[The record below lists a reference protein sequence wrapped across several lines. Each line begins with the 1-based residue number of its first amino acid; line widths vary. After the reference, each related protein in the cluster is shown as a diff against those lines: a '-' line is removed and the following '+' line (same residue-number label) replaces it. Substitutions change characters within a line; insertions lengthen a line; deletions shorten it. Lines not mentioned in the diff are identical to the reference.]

1 MKIDAH
7 SKSIRQLIKDEYIF
21 LVPDY
26 QRKYSWTES
35 EVAELLSD
43 LEVAKANG
51 NHHFFGTV
59 VISSE
64 KCEEEKTFEIIDG
77 QQRITTSIILMYS
90 LLTIYNEIK
99 NNYGYDNLAQRIDKL
114 YSMLVFQDDDGE
126 IKSSKL
132 VLNEINNEFFSE
144 YIVKSWT
151 MNDIEREALYIQLSK
166 SMKVKQSN
174 EIYKSYKY
182 ILNEFREKVRNSNN
196 IESCI
201 EEFKSIQDTIL
212 DYFDVVLITVESDAD
227 AFLIF
232 ETLNDRGLD
241 LTTVDLIK
249 NELFKNCSKDIHFEK
264 YKNRWLDIINNFEDA
279 KSVKSFIRHY
289 WISNFNEVSHVNLFK
304 EIRRYLKGSSDAS
317 KRLIDGLKA
326 QANFYG
332 AIVNPNTNNISNKRL
347 LDLLIDMKNL
357 KYDLTNPILLSAY
370 KHYNGDEE
378 KIADIVL
385 MCRNFLL
392 RYITIGN
399 GKPSSVESEVGKLA
413 RNFNGDMMC
422 ISKKFKEISKDN
434 ELEEQLKTLKV
445 SFKSYYTYLLL
456 VKLEEKKHIN
466 EKWVCPGRKDI
477 TIEHIL
483 PQNIEGTEWTKLFT
497 HEQAELYVNRLGNLT
512 LLGAT
517 GNSKIKNRSF
527 EDKKKFYSESTDMK
541 ITKLVSS
548 YDKWT
553 SKEIN
558 LRQKEMSS
566 ELMDIL
572 KLEI

>member
-1 MKIDAH
+1 
-7 SKSIRQLIKDEYIF
+7 
-21 LVPDY
+21 
-26 QRKYSWTES
+26 
-35 EVAELLSD
+35 
-43 LEVAKANG
+43 
-51 NHHFFGTV
+51 
-59 VISSE
+59 
-64 KCEEEKTFEIIDG
+64 
-77 QQRITTSIILMYS
+77 
-90 LLTIYNEIK
+90 
-99 NNYGYDNLAQRIDKL
+99 
-114 YSMLVFQDDDGE
+114 
-126 IKSSKL
+126 
-132 VLNEINNEFFSE
+132 
-144 YIVKSWT
+144 
-151 MNDIEREALYIQLSK
+151 
-166 SMKVKQSN
+166 
-174 EIYKSYKY
+174 
-182 ILNEFREKVRNSNN
+182 
-196 IESCI
+196 
-201 EEFKSIQDTIL
+201 
-212 DYFDVVLITVESDAD
+212 
-227 AFLIF
+227 
-232 ETLNDRGLD
+232 
-241 LTTVDLIK
+241 
-249 NELFKNCSKDIHFEK
+249 
-264 YKNRWLDIINNFEDA
+264 
-279 KSVKSFIRHY
+279 
-289 WISNFNEVSHVNLFK
+289 
-304 EIRRYLKGSSDAS
+304 
-317 KRLIDGLKA
+317 
-326 QANFYG
+326 
-332 AIVNPNTNNISNKRL
+332 
-347 LDLLIDMKNL
+347 
-357 KYDLTNPILLSAY
+357 
-370 KHYNGDEE
+370 
-378 KIADIVL
+378 

>member
-35 EVAELLSD
+35 EVVELLND
-43 LEVAKANG
+43 LEIARLN
-51 NHHFFGTV
+51 NSNHFFGTV

-64 KCEEEKTFEIIDG
+64 KSEEEKIFEIIDG
-77 QQRITTSIILMYS
+77 QQRITTSIILMYA

-99 NNYGYDNLAQRIDKL
+99 SMYGYGKLSQRIEKL

-132 VLNEINNEFFSE
+132 VLNEINNEFFNE
-144 YIVKSWT
+144 YIVKAWSI
-151 MNDIEREALYIQLSK
+151 DEEQREKLYNQLSK
-166 SMKVKQSN
+166 TIKVKQSN
-174 EIYKSYKY
+174 EIYKSYNL
-182 ILNEFREKVRNSNN
+182 ILKEFREKIRNSNN

-201 EEFKSIQDTIL
+201 DEFKSIQDTIL
-212 DYFDVVLITVESDAD
+212 DYFNVVLITVESDAD

-264 YKNRWLDIINNFEDA
+264 YKSRWLDILNNFEDA

-289 WISNFNEVSHVNLFK
+289 WIANFSEVSHVNLFK
-304 EIRRYLKGSSDAS
+304 EIRKYLKGSSEAS
-317 KRLIDGLKA
+317 KHLIDGLKA
-326 QANFYG
+326 QSNFYG

-370 KHYNGDEE
+370 KHYDGNEE
-378 KIADIVL
+378 KIANIAFI
-385 MCRNFLL
+385 CRNFLL

-399 GKPSSVESEVGKLA
+399 GKPSSVESEIGKLA
-413 RNFNGDMMC
+413 RNFTGDISC
-422 ISKKFKEISKDN
+422 ISKKFREISKDN
-434 ELEEQLKTLKV
+434 ELEEKLRTLKV

-456 VKLEEKKHIN
+456 VKLEEKMHIN
-466 EKWVCPGRKDI
+466 EKWVCPGRRDI

-483 PQNIEGTEWTKLFT
+483 PQNIEGTDWIKYFT
-497 HEQAELYVNRLGNLT
+497 SEQAELYLNRLGNLT
-512 LLGAT
+512 LLGSN
-517 GNSKIKNRSF
+517 GNSKIKNKSF
-527 EDKKKFYSESTDMK
+527 HDKKKFYSENTDMK
-541 ITKLVSS
+541 ITKAITG
-548 YDKWT
+548 YEKWT
-553 SKEIN
+553 SEEIK
-558 LRQKEMSS
+558 LRQIDMAT
-566 ELMDIL
+566 ELMEIL
-572 KLEI
+572 RLEI